1 MREFRLSKYN
11 PESRNEHGEYLVNE
25 WTEYS
30 DVGKLVSVED
40 YVTTES
46 AYIHSL
52 KSLLKENKI
61 ESLQVGELE
70 DLSNQSSITNGQM
83 IDIENIE
90 DIFRSVLRANYW
102 CKLESKEAYVHF
114 GYDYYSYIGV
124 PTASQTV
131 LKEISSNG
139 LYIEYFRSP
148 YR

>member
-11 PESRNEHGEYLVNE
+11 PENRNEYGEYLVDE

-30 DVGKLVSVED
+30 DVGKLVSAED
-40 YVTTES
+40 YAITEN

-52 KSLLKENKI
+52 KSLLEENEI
-61 ESLQVGELE
+61 ESLQVNELE
-70 DLSNQSSITNGQM
+70 DSSNQSSITNGQV
-83 IDIENIE
+83 IALENID

-102 CKLESKEAYVHF
+102 CKLESREAYVHF

-124 PTASQTV
+124 STASQEV
-131 LKEISSNG
+131 LKEVSKNG
-139 LYIEYFRSP
+139 LYIEHFKSP